1 MIGWLAALP
10 LLLLP
15 ACWLWWWAGGL
26 NPGVQPGRSA
36 VLLIAVL
43 AALAAL
49 PSVTAQWRRPA
60 VLLLV
65 AGLAWQAV
73 ALAWAPV
80 QEPGWLWL
88 GERAGA
94 LAATVALTAWLSRI
108 GPDAALGWPLACA
121 ATGILGLTAL
131 TQTPWWELLRAGRE
145 APFGNANFAV
155 GAALPLL
162 VVACVWSGVRGGRTA
177 ILCAAA
183 GLLAAGLLA
192 TGLLG
197 GDPCR
202 AVWLGLAAGTATA
215 LILRLP
221 ARWHLPL
228 LAAGALALVAGLAAA
243 VAGSIDPAALG
254 AGSSYRVHVWRAA
267 GEAVAGPAMLGGYG
281 PGSAIAVLAAQPSAA
296 AAFLTVPSYAEHAHN
311 EALQVLLDG
320 GLPLAGLLVA
330 ALWFTIAPL
339 WRRRG
344 EPAAAALLAGWACA
358 LALALVESHLSQP
371 GPLLC
376 LALLAGL
383 SWALIPPQAELRA
396 SSQRWL
402 GPLAAAALTL
412 LLLRELAGDGGGPTS
427 IEVRAD
433 RRLPEDAAGRLQA
446 IDALAARLGEL
457 PGLGLQ
463 RAKALGRLGR
473 HDEAQQALADQL
485 DLLPCL
491 PGALELAA
499 RLRRAGRAGPDL
511 LAAEARARQRATGL
525 LARIAENPVN
535 RELRLALAAALADGD
550 PAPVP

>member
-43 AALAAL
+43 AGLSAL
-49 PSVTAQWRRPA
+49 PAVAAHWRRPA
-60 VLLLV
+60 IMVLV
-65 AGLAWQAV
+65 GALAWQAV

-80 QEPGWLWL
+80 REPGWLWL

-94 LAATVALTAWLSRI
+94 LAAAVALAAWLASRE
-108 GPDAALGWPLACA
+108 PERALGWPLACA
-121 ATGILGLTAL
+121 AAGILGLTAL
-131 TQTPWWELLRAGRE
+131 TQTSWWEVLRLGRE

-162 VVACVWSGVRGGRTA
+162 LVACVWSGVRGGRTA
-177 ILCAAA
+177 LLCAAA

-192 TGLLG
+192 SGQLG

-221 ARWHLPL
+221 ARWHPPL

-243 VAGSIDPAALG
+243 VTGAVDPAALG
-254 AGSSYRVHVWRAA
+254 AGSSYRVHLWRAA
-267 GEAVAGPAMLGGYG
+267 GEAVAGPALLSGYG
-281 PGSAIAVLAAQPSAA
+281 PGASIAVLAAQPSAA
-296 AAFLTVPSYAEHAHN
+296 AAFLTVPSYAEHAHS
-311 EALQVLLDG
+311 EALQSLLDG
-320 GLPLAGLLVA
+320 GLPLAALLAAGLWL
-330 ALWFTIAPL
+330 TIAPL
-339 WRRRG
+339 WRRRHDA
-344 EPAAAALLAGWACA
+344 AAAALLAGWACA

-376 LALLAGL
+376 LAVLAAC
-383 SWALIPPQAELRA
+383 SWAVVPPHETLR
-396 SSQRWL
+396 SGGLRWL
-402 GPLAAAALTL
+402 GPLAAVALAL
-412 LLLRELAGDGGGPTS
+412 LLIRELAGDGGGPSS
-427 IEVRAD
+427 IEARAE
-433 RRLPEDAAGRLQA
+433 RRMPDDAAGRLLA
-446 IDALAARLGEL
+446 IDTLAARLGEL

-463 RAKALGRLGR
+463 RAKTLGRLTR
-473 HDEAQQALADQL
+473 HEEAQQALTAQL

-511 LAAEARARQRATGL
+511 LAAEARARQRAAEL

-535 RELRLALAAALADGD
+535 RELRLALAAALAGGD
-550 PAPVP
+550 PAQAP